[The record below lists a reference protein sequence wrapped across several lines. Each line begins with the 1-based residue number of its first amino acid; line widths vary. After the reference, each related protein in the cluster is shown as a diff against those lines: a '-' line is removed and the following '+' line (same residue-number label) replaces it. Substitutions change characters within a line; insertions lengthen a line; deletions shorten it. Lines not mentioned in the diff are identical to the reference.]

1 MDKII
6 KTININNQYI
16 KYRIPFVKSE
26 SYLIKWLPNSETNFH
41 GHNSKQCEFY
51 ILGFYLKEIRK
62 SKNFTKNYTL
72 GPLQK
77 FTINDRIGK
86 HKMINSHSRVV
97 WSYHKYY

>member
-16 KYRIPFVKSE
+16 KYKIPFIKSE

-41 GHNSKQCEFY
+41 GHNGKQCEFY
-51 ILGFYLKEIRK
+51 ILGFYLEEIRK
-62 SKNFTKNYTL
+62 SKNFKRNHTL

-77 FTINDRIGK
+77 FTINDKIGK
-86 HKMINSHSRVV
+86 HKMINPHDRVV